1 MIPLLYEVSVYTHKQ
16 VRIVDDNENSVFK
29 HDRFLMRV
37 NLEQLISASLVSL
50 GPGYRSEVDKV
61 IQKEKVGL
69 SFPPLGPGSEWILL
83 W

>member
-1 MIPLLYEVSVYTHKQ
+1 
-16 VRIVDDNENSVFK
+16 
-29 HDRFLMRV
+29 MRV

-50 GPGYRSEVDKV
+50 GPEYRSEVDKV